1 MKETCHDLREVD
13 RLLTEN
19 GPFVAASICAVYICG
34 VFGATLLPLRQCGH
48 CHQATPLSYTPCLQL
63 LNGLDHF
70 DDEVYVNYHLFIDL
84 AFFGNRHELNR
95 IALA

>member
-19 GPFVAASICAVYICG
+19 GPFVTASICAVYICD

-48 CHQATPLSYTPCLQL
+48 CHQATPPILYPVFT
-63 LNGLDHF
+63 
-70 DDEVYVNYHLFIDL
+70 
-84 AFFGNRHELNR
+84 
-95 IALA
+95 ALEWSGSL

>member
-1 MKETCHDLREVD
+1 MLST
-13 RLLTEN
+13 
-19 GPFVAASICAVYICG
+19 FAVYSE
-34 VFGATLLPLRQCGH
+34 LPFYHYDNVGTAIKQLH
-48 CHQATPLSYTPCLQL
+48 LFYTPCLQF

-70 DDEVYVNYHLFIDL
+70 EDEVYVNYHLFIDL

>member
-1 MKETCHDLREVD
+1 MLST
-13 RLLTEN
+13 
-19 GPFVAASICAVYICG
+19 FVVYSE
-34 VFGATLLPLRQCGH
+34 LPLYHYDNVGTAIKQLH
-48 CHQATPLSYTPCLQL
+48 LSYTPCLQL

>member
-34 VFGATLLPLRQCGH
+34 VFGATLLSYDNVGTAIKQLH
-48 CHQATPLSYTPCLQL
+48 LSYTPCLQL

-84 AFFGNRHELNR
+84 AFFGNQHEP
-95 IALA
+95 

>member
-1 MKETCHDLREVD
+1 MLST
-13 RLLTEN
+13 
-19 GPFVAASICAVYICG
+19 FVVYSELAFYHYDNVGTAI
-34 VFGATLLPLRQCGH
+34 TQLH
-48 CHQATPLSYTPCLQL
+48 LSYTPCLQL